1 MNSPADRLA
10 LLRRR
15 AALIEDRA
23 AQMLS
28 AALSRHEQAEARHAE
43 LCRYEAEY
51 SDRALPTTTG
61 IGTLRHQAAFLAR
74 LRDAVRFQAECS
86 RRAAED
92 VDRVRS
98 RWLET
103 HQEVE
108 KLDRL
113 AAQLGREA
121 QQQENRRQARDMDE
135 AALRL
140 HREGGAALAGAL

>member
-1 MNSPADRLA
+1 MTSPTDRLA

-15 AALIEDRA
+15 AALLEDRA
-23 AQMLS
+23 AQVMS
-28 AALSRHEQAEARHAE
+28 AALSRHELAESRHAE

-51 SDRALPTTTG
+51 ADRALPASTG

-74 LRDAVRFQAECS
+74 LRDAVRYQAECS

-92 VDRVRS
+92 VERFRS

-121 QQQENRRQARDMDE
+121 QQQEHRRQAREMDE

-140 HREGGAALAGAL
+140 HREGGARLASAL